1 MKTFI
6 VSVLLLCAVLTSIV
20 FNTTYICSRSDEMLE
35 TVDSLPQSKE
45 DFEADISAAFE
56 KTQKL
61 WDLWDKTIDKF
72 AYTIGYSH
80 IDRADD
86 SIAELYAAAKNGDG
100 ESFITAAMKFKD
112 CLTRLK
118 KLESFDFSSIM

>member
-6 VSVLLLCAVLTSIV
+6 VSVLLLCAVLTFIV

-100 ESFITAAMKFKD
+100 ESFIPAAMKFKD

>member
-6 VSVLLLCAVLTSIV
+6 VSVLLLCAVLTFIV

-86 SIAELYAAAKNGDG
+86 SIAELYAAAK
-100 ESFITAAMKFKD
+100 TA
-112 CLTRLK
+112 TVNRL
-118 KLESFDFSSIM
+118 SPPP